1 MGMKRSFY
9 MPLKDDKKKLVI
21 NDHLILVAEKLLNRV
36 ADESEAGRAELLK
49 IIEIANDKYNSPT
62 QSWLGWF
69 YKFTRTRGDKVD
81 LALQS
86 IEQFPDACTRLQ
98 ELKILVNSGEWN
110 EDSSFNYYLFEGL
123 INSIPGY
130 EPLAVDGRHK
140 VIVRVGELIKEN
152 IDSFMESYKANHK
165 LIESKELELQKTQ
178 QSNQKIVDNV
188 LIAHNLET
196 AKESA
201 LSSPDKIQ
209 FSITKQKDL
218 WKLHW
223 IDVLGKAYV
232 IEPGEEL
239 IKLLISQKSD
249 DMTGM
254 KPVTKKHLKQEC
266 VKTRDLFLDRVHVLV
281 NPKDHKTQKEMTNKE
296 LVDQGNLT
304 TFVLRGHAG
313 SYSLTWINALGKG
326 KTILLDRYPKLAGWL
341 NEQTSLT
348 EEHIYKL
355 RAYLMYVNTAKAIG
369 RDDFKV
375 QLKNCLEKRPPPPPP
390 QIESE
395 APVAKPKKLNMA
407 LFADIAKILSN
418 SPQRIAP
425 VDTPELTQGE
435 PSQEEGAK
443 QGEDS
448 SVSVAP
454 PKSLIAPGRLN
465 LDVFSVVTKSLGH
478 KPKAPPVEENTEH
491 STETLSC

>member
-1 MGMKRSFY
+1 
-9 MPLKDDKKKLVI
+9 MPLKDGKKKLVI
-21 NDHLILVAEKLLNRV
+21 LDHLSLVVEKLLSRV
-36 ADESEAGRAELLK
+36 ADESEAGRAELVK
-49 IIEIANDKYNSPT
+49 IIEIAKNRYNKPIE
-62 QSWLGWF
+62 SWITGWF
-69 YKFTRTRGDKVD
+69 YQYSRVRGQEIEM
-81 LALQS
+81 AIQS
-86 IEQFPDACTRLQ
+86 IEQFPDAYTRLQ
-98 ELKILVNSGEWN
+98 EFKILIDSGKWHHG
-110 EDSSFNYYLFEGL
+110 SFNYYFFDEL
-123 INSIPGY
+123 IHSIPGY
-130 EPLAVDGRHK
+130 EPLTDEVRHG
-140 VIVRVGELIKEN
+140 VIVRVSELIKEN
-152 IDSFMESYKANHK
+152 IVSFMESYAANRK

-196 AKESA
+196 AKASA

-209 FSITKQKDL
+209 FSITKQKDI

-254 KPVTKKHLKQEC
+254 KPVTKKHLKQQC
-266 VKTRDLFLDRVHVLV
+266 VKARDLFLDRVEVLV
-281 NPKDHKTQKEMTNKE
+281 NPKDHKTQKEMNNKE
-296 LVDQGNLT
+296 LVDKGNLT

-326 KTILLDRYPKLAGWL
+326 NTIILDRYPKLASWL
-341 NEQTSLT
+341 NEQASLN
-348 EEHIYKL
+348 EDHIYKL
-355 RAYLMYVNTAKAIG
+355 KAYLMYVNTAKAIG

-375 QLKNCLEKRPPPPPP
+375 QLKNCLEKRPPPPP

-435 PSQEEGAK
+435 PSQEEGVKHEEESQVPSA
-443 QGEDS
+443 S
-448 SVSVAP
+448 T
-454 PKSLIAPGRLN
+454 KSLIAPGRLN

-478 KPKAPPVEENTEH
+478 KPKAPSIEENTEH
-491 STETLSC
+491 TTETLSC

>member
-1 MGMKRSFY
+1 MA
-9 MPLKDDKKKLVI
+9 I
-21 NDHLILVAEKLLNRV
+21 
-36 ADESEAGRAELLK
+36 
-49 IIEIANDKYNSPT
+49 
-62 QSWLGWF
+62 
-69 YKFTRTRGDKVD
+69 
-81 LALQS
+81 QS
-86 IEQFPDACTRLQ
+86 IEQFPDAYTRLQ
-98 ELKILVNSGEWN
+98 EFKILIDSGKWHHG
-110 EDSSFNYYLFEGL
+110 SFNYYFFDEL
-123 INSIPGY
+123 IHSIPGY
-130 EPLAVDGRHK
+130 EPLADEVRHG
-140 VIVRVGELIKEN
+140 VIVRVSELIKEN
-152 IDSFMESYKANHK
+152 IVSFMESYTANRK

-249 DMTGM
+249 DMAGM

-266 VKTRDLFLDRVHVLV
+266 VKARDLFLDRVQVLV
-281 NPKDHKTQKEMTNKE
+281 NPKDHKTQKEMNNKE

-375 QLKNCLEKRPPPPPP
+375 QLKNCLEKRPPPP
-390 QIESE
+390 QIEPE
-395 APVAKPKKLNMA
+395 VPAEKPKKLNMA

-418 SPQRIAP
+418 SPQRIAL
-425 VDTPELTQGE
+425 VDTQGLTRVEE
-435 PSQEEGAK
+435 PNQEEEVPA
-443 QGEDS
+443 
-448 SVSVAP
+448 SVVP
-454 PKSLIAPGRLN
+454 PKGIIAPGRLN

-478 KPKAPPVEENTEH
+478 KPKAPPAEESAEH
-491 STETLSC
+491 LTGTLSC